1 MFPPLPKDR
10 KAIVSALLRKPLLE
24 KNDEKALRLLCLQSA
39 HKAQQNARLSSET
52 PSLSYHRPCDTI
64 TRSGFQSSI

>member
-24 KNDEKALRLLCLQSA
+24 KNDEKALRLLCRQALTTPNEMPASA
-39 HKAQQNARLSSET
+39 RKHRLC
-52 PSLSYHRPCDTI
+52 HTI
-64 TRSGFQSSI
+64 VRATR